1 MQVISKKL
9 YFNQFEKERDKRKEE
24 EEELEKDFGDMEI
37 EIGRFNGSKEERN
50 ARKEFIEN
58 KSVLS
63 PPTHVT
69 L

>member
-1 MQVISKKL
+1 
-9 YFNQFEKERDKRKEE
+9 
-24 EEELEKDFGDMEI
+24 MEI

-69 L
+69 LYNIGDFPFFNFLGII

>member
-1 MQVISKKL
+1 
-9 YFNQFEKERDKRKEE
+9 
-24 EEELEKDFGDMEI
+24 MEI